1 MYIVPIETDHFVY
14 EHLFETEENLTEIL
28 SFEVDKPTGKGLEFY
43 LKNMAEYE
51 ERKRSN
57 RTYLVRDKKT
67 KEIAGYFS
75 LRTGLFTLDSGREK
89 ESDDDITF
97 YSVPSIELSNFAVN
111 SAYRKQHP
119 EVSKSGKDMFA
130 NFILPVAQFTAQIVG
145 VQAMHIYAL
154 PEDDLI
160 GHYQSFGFHRLP
172 EEMET
177 FVHEHVKPM
186 YDRNCIFMYL
196 PL

>member
-28 SFEVDKPTGKGLEFY
+28 SFEVEKPTGKGLEFY
-43 LKNMAEYE
+43 LKNTAEYE

-119 EVSKSGKDMFA
+119 EVSKIGKDMFA
-130 NFILPVAQFTAQIVG
+130 NFILPIAQFTAQIVG

>member
-1 MYIVPIETDHFVY
+1 MFKAPIETDLYVY
-14 EHLFETEENLTEIL
+14 EHLFESPANLEDIKV
-28 SFEVDKPTGKGLEFY
+28 FEVDKPTGKGLEFY

-111 SAYRKQHP
+111 SASAELLSSAATALSEALRRSPTPVSTALAYRAL
-119 EVSKSGKDMFA
+119 STT
-130 NFILPVAQFTAQIVG
+130 ILLARSTLS
-145 VQAMHIYAL
+145 AL
-154 PEDDLI
+154 TL
-160 GHYQSFGFHRLP
+160 L
-172 EEMET
+172 
-177 FVHEHVKPM
+177 
-186 YDRNCIFMYL
+186 
-196 PL
+196 

>member
-1 MYIVPIETDHFVY
+1 MFKAPIETDLYVY
-14 EHLFETEENLTEIL
+14 EHLFESPANLEDIKV
-28 SFEVDKPTGKGLEFY
+28 FEVDKPTGKGLEFY

-119 EVSKSGKDMFA
+119 EVSKIGKDMFA
-130 NFILPVAQFTAQIVG
+130 NFILPIAQFTAQIVG
-145 VQAMHIYAL
+145 AQAMHIYAL

>member
-1 MYIVPIETDHFVY
+1 MFIIPIETDRFVY
-14 EHLFETEENLTEIL
+14 EHLFETEENLAEIQ
-28 SFEVDKPTGKGLEFY
+28 SFVVDKPSGKGLEFY

-67 KEIAGYFS
+67 KELAGYFS

-119 EVSKSGKDMFA
+119 EVSKIGKDMFA
-130 NFILPVAQFTAQIVG
+130 NFILPIAQFTAQIVG

-154 PEDDLI
+154 PQDDLI

-172 EEMET
+172 EEMEA